1 VLRLDSAE
9 PSLIASELGISAQSV
24 SESLSRLGLPE
35 TTAVPDDRVVDAVVR
50 LVGSRG
56 GLERLSRP
64 LRWNLFELLVGRI
77 MEAAGLRVWRGVVLS
92 HSGRRVQIDL
102 VGAAATSVYVVEC
115 KRWLR
120 SFTEGLA
127 LREAA
132 RHRERARVLASVIGG
147 AGLTGPHR
155 TYIVPVVV
163 ALYSRPMTLDSFVTP
178 PRTLLSLIREHPA
191 ALPSPPTISLAA
203 STQPI
208 EVLERMFASRR
219 PGDRR
224 QQHIDI

>member
-1 VLRLDSAE
+1 MLGLGSAD
-9 PSLIASELGISAQSV
+9 PSVIASQLGISAQTV

-35 TTAVPDDRVVDAVVR
+35 AAAVSDDRVVDAVVR

-77 MEAAGLRVWRGVVLS
+77 MEGTGLRVWRSVVLS

-102 VGAAATSVYVVEC
+102 VGAAVTTVYVVEC

-147 AGLTGPHR
+147 AGLTRPHR

-178 PRTLLSLIREHPA
+178 PRTLLSLLREHPA
-191 ALPSPPTISLAA
+191 ALPSPPTIILPT
-203 STQPI
+203 STQPL
-208 EVLERMFASRR
+208 ELLERIFASRR
-219 PGDRR
+219 RGGRR